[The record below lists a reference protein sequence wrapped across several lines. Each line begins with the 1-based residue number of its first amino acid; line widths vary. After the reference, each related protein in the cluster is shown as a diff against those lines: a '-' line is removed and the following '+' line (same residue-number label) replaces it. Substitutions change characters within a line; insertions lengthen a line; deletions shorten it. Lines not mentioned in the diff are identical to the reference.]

1 MNWMKRITDSALV
14 ATFLLAATAHAEGPK
29 VTALR
34 DDSVNIYAQQADYFV
49 KVQSVASNTLTLPT
63 PVIAESDKGYVKVS
77 QQGREMWFDLADVK
91 VLPLKGLGDTRCIAT
106 SIGSVAKTGRGAG
119 EGCP

>member
-91 VLPLKGLGDTRCIAT
+91 VFPPKSPGDTRCIAT
-106 SIGSVAKTGRGAG
+106 TIGSVAKTGRGAG